1 MGKMNSIILILYI
14 TVAVIALYVF
24 VYIMVN
30 KKITYDVLSAVNDAL
45 LPPEDLQKHAM
56 DIARTHNYVK
66 YGSGSKF
73 LFGRIKNN
81 FQVITRAK
89 DILNDDE
96 NMDFSSVPSAEWL
109 LDNYYIIEEQVR
121 DIRSIIQ
128 KGHLSRL
135 PLISKGTLA
144 GVPRIYAAV
153 ADLVSH
159 TDGKVD
165 EKTLISFFKAYQKQ
179 CVLLMRE
186 LWSSGTMLRIAIIEN
201 IRGLC
206 EKIMSSHIKWKH
218 AEEFAA
224 YLEKYKDISDED
236 FIKMLNS
243 FDEGN
248 NNISSPAFVEH
259 LVHMVRKKGIKPKIV
274 IEWIND
280 KLQDK
285 GLNVDTVASS
295 EHQLQASMQVSM
307 GNAVTTLRSI
317 SNMDWNDIFEQLS
330 HAEMILRA
338 DPSGV
343 YAKMDFESRDYYR
356 HRIEN
361 IAKRNNI
368 SEILVARK
376 LIECCVKSTRNNKHN
391 LFPAS
396 HHIGFYLFGE
406 GYEHLENVLGK
417 NRKVINRIYSFIK
430 KKRFEIYVFLIAAAL
445 SIILLCFATYAY
457 TRAMTYKAVMSV
469 VAAAICLIPCSE
481 LAITFINTMANL
493 IFLPSLLPKMELS
506 EGISEEM
513 STMVV
518 VPTLL
523 SSAQR
528 VEELV
533 SQLEIIYL
541 SNRESNIYFAILGD
555 LKDSSVEE
563 NAEDADILNAG
574 MKGIDELNRKY
585 SKDKK
590 IFYFFLR
597 KRKYNKNQNRWL
609 GWERKRGAIMEFN
622 DLLRGCGSEDFGFA
636 SCAREEMPYIKYVI
650 TLDADTILPIG
661 TARKLVGAIEHPLN
675 KALIDDYT
683 NTVKKGYGLLQP
695 RVGINILSANKSI
708 FTRIFAGQAG
718 IDPYSCAVSDIY
730 QDLFGEGIF
739 TGKGIYEVDVFRK
752 VLADAIPEN
761 SVLSHD
767 LLEGSYVRTGLVSD
781 IEVIDGYP
789 ARYNSYMMRL
799 HRWIRGD
806 WQLLPW
812 LFGKIKNR
820 NNQKIQNPL
829 NALSKWKIFDNL
841 RRSLVSPSVLLLVF
855 FSFTFLPG
863 KWFVWMLLALFTVAT
878 PLVSY
883 AIAQLFSGSPRT
895 GRERT
900 YSTLVCG
907 ARGAIIQAGLL
918 LAFVP
923 YSAYISMD
931 AIIRTLWR
939 LLFTRKNLLEWVT
952 AADMEA
958 SLKNSAASFYKR
970 MWVCI
975 LCGFAVIVLSLINND
990 YAWIA
995 GLVIGTAWIAAPYV
1009 AYDISKSIKQKTILL
1024 PESDNKKL
1032 RLIARKTWRY
1042 FEDFVTAY
1050 DNYLPPDNYQE
1061 EPAKGVAHRTSP
1073 TNIGLLFLSI
1083 LSARDLGFL
1092 TTEKMFQLI
1101 DRTLSTVEKM
1111 KKWRGHLYNWY
1122 NTVTLEVLRPR
1133 YVSTVDSGNF
1143 VGYLMVVA
1151 EGIREYST
1159 QTCMLDKK
1167 LLQGLETLILLLD
1180 EEVSLSEEEKTGIE
1194 NLINNQTLIDCNDTA
1209 KLTEFLTCINSW
1221 LESIPEDKA
1230 EKSYW
1235 HKKIKTH
1242 IQDIFHEINNVENYS
1257 NDKYLAQ
1264 AEQLISRINQIISN
1278 MEFKPLFDNKMQ
1290 LFSIGYNVEEGHLTK
1305 SYYDLLASE
1314 ARQAS
1319 FIAVA
1324 KGEIDK
1330 KHWFRL
1336 GRKLVR
1342 LDGYKGLVSW
1352 TGTMFEYMMPPIIMK
1367 NFENTLLDET
1377 YHFVIRNQKRLG
1389 ELKDVP
1395 WGISESAYNVFD
1407 INLNYQYKAFGLAEL
1422 GLKRGL
1428 ENDLVIAPYATF
1440 LALPFYPSDCIN
1452 NIKRME
1458 QIGAQGNYGFYEA
1471 LDFTPS
1477 RLRDD
1482 ENMGIVKSYMVH
1494 HQGMSLASINNLL
1507 NNFILQT
1514 RFHAIPAIKAAET
1527 LLQER
1532 VPRKVVFKKEFKVK
1546 QKPKKK
1552 SVVEMGELVRIIE
1565 KPCQSLPYVH
1575 IITNG
1580 DYSVMLTDKGTG
1592 YSKYN
1597 GIAVNRWHASTSM
1610 VGGNFIYV
1618 QNINSN
1624 TYWSATYE
1632 PNVSEPE
1639 DYKVIFSPD
1648 KAEYLRRD
1656 GNIETHLQITVAP
1669 DDQVEVRKVTLTNNS
1684 SHTRILEITSYFEIV
1699 LANPED
1705 DLAHPAFSNLFVRT
1719 EYLPQYNCIIA
1730 SRRPRIEGKKTIYGM
1745 HCVSSD
1751 TDFMGDIQYETDR
1764 FRFIGRN
1771 RSVFDPAA
1779 MEPDV
1784 PLSNSSGAVLDPI
1797 MSLRVRVKLEPGR
1810 TSSVAFITGI
1820 AENRTI
1826 VNELAA
1832 KYRLF
1837 DSVGRAFDLSWTR
1850 NQIETKYF
1858 GFTVKETEQFLSL
1871 LRAVLFVSPL
1881 RRLVSD
1887 IMSKNKKGQDGLWAY
1902 GISGDL
1908 PIVAAIVQDRDDIG
1922 LVEWALRA
1930 HEYWRI
1936 KGVKTDLVFIIQD
1949 EGSYTQPLREL
1960 VTDTIISS
1968 HEREVLNIRG
1978 GVFILSSDAMP
1989 EEDRILFSTVASIII
2004 KDNPEQIC
2012 KMLDECSRYPENRMY
2027 AGIKELEN
2035 NKTKTVY
2042 TRKMMNKELRY
2053 FNGIGGFGSKADKYI
2068 IILRENQ
2075 TTPLPWCN
2083 VVSNGKFGFLTSESS
2098 MGFVWSENSRE
2109 NKLTPWSNDP
2119 VSDYPSE
2126 VMYLRNDKTGE
2137 YWSVTPM
2144 PVRQKEDYMIIHT
2157 YGYTVYEHESCG
2169 LRQHLLVYT
2178 ASNDAVKINMLK
2190 IYNTEDEEKDISI
2203 FYYAKPVLGVS
2214 DKKTSPFIVSE
2225 YDTDNKVLL
2234 LMNAYNAAFQGRVMF
2249 IDCSEDE
2256 ISYTA
2261 NEAEFVGYGETL
2273 SEPNAMYYD
2282 KLSNTSGTG
2291 YDPCAAIQVKIKIKP
2306 KERKKIVFLLGQG
2319 KTRQEA
2325 ISLATRYKNIN
2336 LCVEEFVKVKQN
2348 WSEILDKIQVNTP
2361 DDSMDILLN
2370 GWLLY
2375 QVISCRLWARSAFY
2389 QSGGA
2394 FGFRDQLQDVMA
2406 LVYTRPDIARNQ
2418 ILLHASRQYVEG
2430 DVQHWWHNEEGKGI
2444 RTRYSDDLLWLPYVT
2459 ADYIE
2464 NTQDYSILHEIAG
2477 YLESPPLKDGED
2489 ERYEVPIISA
2499 QRSNIYEHC
2508 IRAIERALKF
2518 GEHGI
2523 PLMGSGDWNDGMNT
2537 VGNKGKGESVWLG
2550 WFLYAVLDKFKEIC
2564 RYMNDNNRYEKYTA
2578 VMQEIA
2584 KSIENSA
2591 WDGSWYRRAFFD
2603 DGKPLGSAQ
2612 NAECKIDSISQSWA
2626 AISGAGKP
2634 ARIKEAMKA
2643 VENYLVDRDENII
2656 KLLTPPFDS
2665 SDIEP
2670 GYIKGYVPGV
2680 RENGGQ
2686 YTHAAVWVVLA
2697 FAKMGMGDKAHELYH
2712 MINPVNHSRTQLEC
2726 WRYKTEPYVMCA
2738 DVYAI
2743 HPHEGRGGWSW
2754 YTGAAGWMYRV
2765 GMEHMLG
2772 IKKRGNMI
2780 YVDPCIPKE
2789 WDEYEVKYQYGSS
2802 VYNICIKN
2810 PNGVSKGV
2818 KSICIDGKIIEGN
2831 SFMLEND
2838 GAQHAVHVEMG

>member
-1 MGKMNSIILILYI
+1 MDKMNSIILILYI
-14 TVAVIALYVF
+14 SVVVIALYVF
-24 VYIMVN
+24 VYIIVN

-45 LPPEDLQKHAM
+45 LAPEDLQKHAA
-56 DIARTHNYVK
+56 DIARTHNFVK

-81 FQVITRAK
+81 FQVITKAK

-128 KGHLSRL
+128 KGHLSKL
-135 PLISKGTLA
+135 PLISKGTLT

-165 EKTLISFFKAYQKQ
+165 EKIFISFFKAYQKQ
-179 CVLLMRE
+179 CVLSMRE

-206 EKIMSSHIKWKH
+206 EKIMSSHLKWKQ

-224 YLEKYKDISDED
+224 YLEKYKDNTDEE
-236 FIKMLNS
+236 FIRILDS
-243 FDEGN
+243 FNHTD

-356 HRIEN
+356 HRIEK

-376 LIECCVKSTRNNKHN
+376 LIECCVKSMKNQKHISHPANN
-391 LFPAS
+391 
-396 HHIGFYLFGE
+396 HIGFYLFGE

-417 NRKVINRIYSFIK
+417 DRRFINRIYSFVK
-430 KKRFEIYVFLIAAAL
+430 KKRFDIYVLLIVATL

-457 TRAMTYKAVMSV
+457 TRTMGHKAVMSII
-469 VAAAICLIPCSE
+469 AAVLCFIPCSE

-493 IFLPSLLPKMELS
+493 IILPSLLPKMELG

-523 SSAQR
+523 SSVSR

-533 SQLEIIYL
+533 NQLEIIYL
-541 SNRESNIYFAILGD
+541 SNRENNVCFAILGD
-555 LKDSSVEE
+555 LKDSS
-563 NAEDADILNAG
+563 AEKMPEDDEILNAG
-574 MKGIDELNRKY
+574 IKGIEEMNKKY
-585 SKDKK
+585 AKDKK
-590 IFYFFLR
+590 IFFFFLR
-597 KRKYNKNQNRWL
+597 KRKFNNNQNRWL

-622 DLLRGCGSEDFGFA
+622 DLLRGSGWDDFGFA
-636 SCAREEMPYIKYVI
+636 SCNKGEMPYIKYVI

-661 TARKLVGAIEHPLN
+661 AARKLIGSIEHPLN
-675 KALIDDYT
+675 KAYIDDYT

-739 TGKGIYEVDVFRK
+739 TGKGIYEVDIFRR

-806 WQLLPW
+806 WQLIPW
-812 LFGKIKNR
+812 LFAKIRNKNNEKIKN
-820 NNQKIQNPL
+820 PL
-829 NALSKWKIFDNL
+829 NSLSKWKIFDNL
-841 RRSLVSPSVLLLVF
+841 RRSLVAPSVLLLIF
-855 FSFTFLPG
+855 FSFTILPG
-863 KWFVWMLLALFTVAT
+863 KWFVWVLLALLTVAT

-883 AIAQLFSGSPRT
+883 AIAQVFSGHPRT

-900 YSTLVCG
+900 YSTLICG
-907 ARGAIIQAGLL
+907 ARGALIQAALL
-918 LAFVP
+918 FAFVP
-923 YSAYISMD
+923 YSAYISLD
-931 AIIRTLWR
+931 ALIRTLWR
-939 LLFTRKNLLEWVT
+939 LIFTRKNLLEWVT

-958 SLKNSAASFYKR
+958 SLKNNIQSFYKR
-970 MWVCI
+970 MWICV
-975 LCGFAVIVLSLINND
+975 LSGFSAIVLSLPGEY
-990 YAWIA
+990 YAWAA
-995 GLVIGTAWIAAPYV
+995 GVLIGVTWIAAPYI
-1009 AYDISKSIKQKTILL
+1009 AYLISKPIKEKNILL
-1024 PESDNKKL
+1024 PQQDIKRL
-1032 RLIARKTWRY
+1032 RLVARKTWRY

-1083 LSARDLGFL
+1083 LSARDMGFI
-1092 TTEKMFQLI
+1092 TTQRMFELI
-1101 DRTLSTVEKM
+1101 DRTLSTVERM

-1133 YVSTVDSGNF
+1133 YVSTVDSGNLI
-1143 VGYLMVVA
+1143 GYLMVLE
-1151 EGIREYST
+1151 EGIKEYS
-1159 QTCMLDKK
+1159 QAFVLDIK
-1167 LLQGLETLILLLD
+1167 LIQGLETLILLFK
-1180 EEVSLSEEEKTGIE
+1180 EEISLNEEESTAIDRILSNLTLNDYSDADEWQALLASINDEIE
-1194 NLINNQTLIDCNDTA
+1194 N
-1209 KLTEFLTCINSW
+1209 
-1221 LESIPEDKA
+1221 IPKEKA

-1235 HKKIKTH
+1235 YKKIKTH
-1242 IQDIFHEINNVENYS
+1242 IQDIMLEINNSKNGFKTEN
-1257 NDKYLAQ
+1257 
-1264 AEQLISRINQIISN
+1264 AEKNQMFISRINKIISN

-1324 KGEIDK
+1324 RGEIDK

-1336 GRKLVR
+1336 GRKLVK

-1395 WGISESAYNVFD
+1395 WGISESGYNVFD
-1407 INLNYQYKAFGLAEL
+1407 INLNYQYKAFGIAEL

-1428 ENDLVIAPYATF
+1428 ENDLVIAPYASF
-1440 LALPFYPSDCIN
+1440 LALPFYPVDCIK
-1452 NIKRME
+1452 NIKRLE
-1458 QIGAQGNYGFYEA
+1458 QIGAEGSYGFYEA
-1471 LDFTPS
+1471 LDFTAS

-1494 HQGMSLASINNLL
+1494 HQGMSLASINNLI
-1507 NNFILQT
+1507 NNFILQK
-1514 RFHAIPAIKAAET
+1514 RFHNIPEIKAAET

-1552 SVVEMGELVRIIE
+1552 SAVEMGDLVRIIE

-1580 DYSVMLTDKGTG
+1580 DYCVMLTDKGTG
-1592 YSKYN
+1592 YSKFN
-1597 GIAVNRWHASTSM
+1597 GIAINRWHATTSM

-1632 PNVSEPE
+1632 PKVCEPE

-1656 GNIETHLQITVAP
+1656 GNIETHLQVTVAP

-1684 SHTRILEITSYFEIV
+1684 SHSRILELTSYFEIV

-1719 EYLPQYNCIIA
+1719 EFMPQYNCLIA
-1730 SRRPRIEGKKTIYGM
+1730 SRRPRIEGRKTIYGM
-1745 HCVSSD
+1745 HCVCAD
-1751 TDFMGDIQYETDR
+1751 TDFMGDVQYETDR

-1771 RSVFDPAA
+1771 LSVFEPAA

-1784 PLSNSSGAVLDPI
+1784 PLSNSTGAVLDPI

-1810 TSSVAFITGI
+1810 TASVAFITGI

-1826 VNELAA
+1826 LLEMAS
-1832 KYRLF
+1832 KYKLF

-1850 NQIETKYF
+1850 NQIEAKYF

-1871 LRAVLFVSPL
+1871 LRAVLYVSPL

-1908 PIVAAIVQDRDDIG
+1908 PIVAVRVRDRDDIA
-1922 LVEWALRA
+1922 LVEWSLRA

-1936 KGVKTDLVFIIQD
+1936 KGVKTDLVFIIED

-1960 VTDTIISS
+1960 VADTIVSS
-1968 HEREVLNIRG
+1968 HEREVLNMRG
-1978 GVFILSSDAMP
+1978 GVFVLSSDSMP
-1989 EEDRILFSTVASIII
+1989 EEDKILFGTVASIII
-2004 KDNPEQIC
+2004 KDNPEQVC
-2012 KMLDECSRYPENRMY
+2012 KMLDECSRYPENRKY
-2027 AGIKELEN
+2027 AEIKQVEN
-2035 NKTKTVY
+2035 HKAKTVY

-2053 FNGIGGFGSKADKYI
+2053 FNGIGGFSSKGDKYI
-2068 IILRENQ
+2068 ILLRENQ
-2075 TTPLPWCN
+2075 NTPLPWCN

-2119 VSDYPSE
+2119 VCDYPSE
-2126 VMYLRNDKTGE
+2126 VIYLRNDKTGE

-2169 LRQHLLVYT
+2169 LRQHLLVYA
-2178 ASNDAVKINMLK
+2178 ASSDAVKINMLK
-2190 IYNTEDEEKDISI
+2190 IYNTEDEEKDMSI

-2225 YDTDNKVLL
+2225 YDADNKVLL

-2249 IDCSEDE
+2249 VDCSEDE

-2273 SEPNAMYYD
+2273 SQPKAMYYD

-2306 KERKKIVFLLGQG
+2306 KERKKIVFLIGQG

-2325 ISLATRYKNIN
+2325 VSLATRYKNIN

-2348 WSEILDKIQVNTP
+2348 WSDILDKIEVSTP

-2375 QVISCRLWARSAFY
+2375 QVISCRVWARSAFY

-2394 FGFRDQLQDVMA
+2394 FGYRDQLQDVMA
-2406 LVYTRPDIARNQ
+2406 LVYTRPDITRNQ
-2418 ILLHASRQYVEG
+2418 ILLHASRQYIEG

-2464 NTQDYSILHEIAG
+2464 NTKDYSILHEIAG
-2477 YLESPPLKDGED
+2477 YLESPPLNEGED
-2489 ERYEVPIISA
+2489 ERYEIPVISA

-2518 GEHGI
+2518 GQHGI

-2564 RYMNDNNRYEKYTA
+2564 RYMNDNDKYEKYA
-2578 VMQEIA
+2578 SIMQEIA

-2603 DGKPLGSAQ
+2603 DGRPLGSAQ

-2634 ARIKEAMKA
+2634 GRVKEAMKA
-2643 VENYLVDRDENII
+2643 VENYLIDRNENII

-2665 SDIEP
+2665 SDLEP

-2697 FAKMGMGDKAHELYH
+2697 YAKMGMGDKAHELYH
-2712 MINPVNHSRTQLEC
+2712 MINPINHSRTQLEC

-2765 GMEHMLG
+2765 GVEHILG
-2772 IKKRGNMI
+2772 IKKRGDI
-2780 YVDPCIPKE
+2780 ICVDPCIPSE
-2789 WDEYEVKYQYGSS
+2789 WDEYEVRYQYGRS
-2802 VYNICIKN
+2802 VYNITVKN
-2810 PNGVSKGV
+2810 PNSVSKGV
-2818 KSICIDGKIIEGN
+2818 KNICIDGQKIGGN
-2831 SFMLEND
+2831 TFKLDND
-2838 GAQHAVHVEMG
+2838 GAQHTVHVEMG